1 MTPIIVGVIGI
12 AILFLLMFFNMPIG
26 FAMAFI
32 GFTGV
37 IYLGSIEAA
46 FAVMGMEPF
55 SQAASYIMSVLGMFI
70 LMGEFAFNSGLSERL
85 YYTANKWLGHL
96 PGGLAIATV
105 AACAGFSAI
114 CGSSIA
120 TAATMGSVVLPEM
133 KKFQYKNALATGC
146 VAAGGTLGI
155 LIPPSNCLIVYALL
169 TEQSIVDLY
178 IASLLPG
185 VLLAALFTIT
195 IIIQV
200 KLKPNIAPMQPIV
213 SVKEKMKSVTQ
224 SVDIMALFVL
234 MMGGLYGGLFT
245 ANEAGAI
252 GAGGALLISI
262 VRRSIGTKSF
272 LNSISSTVQTTAM
285 VMAIVIGAMIFNRFL
300 AITMIPMMLAGFVSD
315 VNIPALAV
323 VIVMFIIYLA
333 LGCFMDGMA
342 MMLLT
347 MPIFFPVIVAAN
359 INPIWFG
366 VIVVIVMEMAAI
378 TPPVGMNVFV
388 IAGVARDVPMNTI
401 FRGIFPFMIPLAIC
415 ALLVMVFPS
424 LALFLPGTMN

>member
-1 MTPIIVGVIGI
+1 MTPIVVGVIGI
-12 AILFLLMFFNMPIG
+12 AILFLLMFFSMPIG

-32 GFTGV
+32 GFAGV
-37 IYLGSIEAA
+37 VYLGSIEAA

-133 KKFQYKNALATGC
+133 KKYQYKNALATGC

-169 TEQSIVDLY
+169 TEQSIVELY

-200 KLKPNIAPMQPIV
+200 KLKPNVAPMQPIV
-213 SVKEKMKSVTQ
+213 SIREKMKSITQ
-224 SVDIMALFVL
+224 SIDIIALFIL

-252 GAGGALLISI
+252 GAGGALLISV
-262 VRRSIGTKSF
+262 VRRSIGPKSF
-272 LNSISSTVQTTAM
+272 FSAISSTVQTTAM

-323 VIVMFIIYLA
+323 VIVMFVIYLA

-359 INPIWFG
+359 INPVWFG

-415 ALLVMVFPS
+415 AFLVMLFPS
-424 LALFLPGTMN
+424 IALFLPGTMN